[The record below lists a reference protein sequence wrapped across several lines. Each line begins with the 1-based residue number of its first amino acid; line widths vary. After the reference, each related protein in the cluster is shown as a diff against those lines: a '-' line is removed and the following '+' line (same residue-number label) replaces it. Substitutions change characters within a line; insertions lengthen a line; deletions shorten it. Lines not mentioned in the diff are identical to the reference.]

1 MFQILINGKAYD
13 MEFAEN
19 KTSADIIQMLPLKL
33 SMQAYSDIEYY
44 AELPERPFLN
54 ANDWS
59 QKTVIPFMTHGGWP
73 GHVIKDIQ
81 NGCVGAKFLPDM
93 KIQFDS
99 QGGANMLTSQ
109 ADINAWIER
118 VKKAI

>member
-44 AELPERPFLN
+44 AELPERPFFDEKATVMQAKEKALMYCREYN
-54 ANDWS
+54 ALVIVCRNHQDIFSEVPVGRIEGSPSWINNTMR
-59 QKTVIPFMTHGGWP
+59 TV
-73 GHVIKDIQ
+73 
-81 NGCVGAKFLPDM
+81 
-93 KIQFDS
+93 S
-99 QGGANMLTSQ
+99 
-109 ADINAWIER
+109 IELKE
-118 VKKAI
+118 V